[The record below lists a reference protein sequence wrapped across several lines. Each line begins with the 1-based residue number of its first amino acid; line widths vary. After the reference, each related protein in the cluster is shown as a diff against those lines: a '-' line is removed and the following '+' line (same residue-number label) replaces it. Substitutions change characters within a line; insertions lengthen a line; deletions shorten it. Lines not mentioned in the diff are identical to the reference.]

1 LAALLTTVADDLA
14 DFWPAGDLLIALWGA
29 FLIARKRA
37 LDMLREE
44 QAQNEAEA
52 AELAISSIFTGPPG
66 IGKAKMMTSMAVD
79 LEAQMRERAFGII
92 RKYAIAFPRFDW
104 PALEAW
110 VSGLIGEETSANKEL
125 GEIEARIKALSSKK
139 GNEDKAKAAGEIA
152 ALKARKAELAKKDL
166 VANRAQLRARLF
178 SMFAAYKDS

>member
-1 LAALLTTVADDLA
+1 
-14 DFWPAGDLLIALWGA
+14 
-29 FLIARKRA
+29 
-37 LDMLREE
+37 M
-44 QAQNEAEA
+44 
-52 AELAISSIFTGPPG
+52 
-66 IGKAKMMTSMAVD
+66 
-79 LEAQMRERAFGII
+79 
-92 RKYAIAFPRFDW
+92 
-104 PALEAW
+104 EAW

-178 SMFAAYKDS
+178 SMFAAYKDSGFDPSPFFGDGLLWFGGAKEVYLPAAADAYAVKDNDIEGVHKD